1 MLTSRRENFAV
12 NELIL
17 IPESSRF
24 VSEGGVWT
32 STSSCIWNGPSV
44 MRLKVVLADSQRYLD
59 DSKLKAFFQ
68 NTLEIQDAD
77 WKDALNELIDLAE
90 NDFFD
95 SDPESEYLGIAS
107 KFYTYIDQFHSSK
120 VDWSFLQ

>member
-1 MLTSRRENFAV
+1 VLTSRRENFAV

-68 NTLEIQDAD
+68 NTL
-77 WKDALNELIDLAE
+77 NELIDLAE